1 MNVQLQER
9 FVNYVLE
16 IFNVPSL
23 YQVSMIAISAVL
35 FVAALCVMLWPR
47 RPMII
52 WHVPEGTKDFLVP
65 RKGTPGAMAWDLV
78 SPTDTEVPA
87 AGESGVG
94 KTVINTLVAATIPK
108 GYALML
114 GSRSSMAGKRYITVE
129 AGWVDNDYRG
139 MMRVVL
145 YNHSTS
151 PYKIKAGE
159 RIAQAMLVP
168 VIVVRENTYWE
179 YPDANE
185 TQRGTGG
192 FGSTGK

>member
-1 MNVQLQER
+1 MNVQIQER
-9 FVNYVLE
+9 FVNYMLE
-16 IFNVPSL
+16 VFNVPSL
-23 YQVSMIAISAVL
+23 YQVGMLTISAVL
-35 FVAALCVMLWPR
+35 FIVAICVAFWPR
-47 RPMII
+47 RPII
-52 WHVPEGTKDFLVP
+52 MWHVPEGTKDFLIP

-78 SPTDTEVPA
+78 SPTDAEVPA
-87 AGESGVG
+87 AGDGGVG

-139 MMRVVL
+139 LMRVVL
-145 YNHSTS
+145 YNHSTTA
-151 PYKIKAGE
+151 YKINAGE

-168 VIVVRENTYWE
+168 VINVREDTVWQ
-179 YPDANE
+179 YPNANE